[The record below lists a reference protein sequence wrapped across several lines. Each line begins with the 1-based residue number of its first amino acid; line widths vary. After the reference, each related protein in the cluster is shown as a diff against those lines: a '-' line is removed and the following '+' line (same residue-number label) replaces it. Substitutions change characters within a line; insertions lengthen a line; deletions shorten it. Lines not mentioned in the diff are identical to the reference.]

1 MVAMALTGGSSAPK
15 QDKHDHESPILLSRP
30 EQSESKLSKQLA
42 LVRTTALS
50 ASLVLLANCKN

>member
-50 ASLVLLANCKN
+50 ASLVL